1 MIWKFFV
8 PFSADVGVQ
17 SLAYLLTFLGS
28 LWLRIS
34 RFRAEKRL
42 VEEAPTLVVGTP
54 DHVKEFRRTLESNH
68 VDFRNGLL
76 VMAPEE
82 VDSAVVRNLLIKNC
96 VSKVVFLPEEVDSS
110 VARCLVELCG
120 KMGVEHGGKHARCA

>member
-1 MIWKFFV
+1 MSVSSPWRICLPSWV
-8 PFSADVGVQ
+8 PSGCVSA
-17 SLAYLLTFLGS
+17 GS
-28 LWLRIS
+28 GRKKAGGGS
-34 RFRAEKRL
+34 
-42 VEEAPTLVVGTP
+42 PTLVVGTP
-54 DHVKEFRRTLESNH
+54 DHVREFRRTLESNH

-120 KMGVEHGGKHARCA
+120 KMGVDFTRAWW

>member
-1 MIWKFFV
+1 MEVLCSLLRGCRCPV
-8 PFSADVGVQ
+8 PGV
-17 SLAYLLTFLGS
+17 SAYLPGFPLAAYQPVPGG
-28 LWLRIS
+28 
-34 RFRAEKRL
+34 KRL

-120 KMGVEHGGKHARCA
+120 KMGVDFTRAWW